1 MAEEFN
7 LLSNDPEYL
16 REHARDLLVQVIA
29 LRQRIGSLENP
40 HEDTSLP
47 QSIQELRARIQVL
60 EQEKALL
67 QARVYVVDTMNG
79 NLAIRVENLEAD
91 NLNLHT
97 DNLSIKADNISIKA
111 DNISIK
117 AQLQEVSDSI
127 VSDKLNLLK
136 RQCVRSCEKRIIHM
150 LSPYGGHTFNNAH
163 KSAFP
168 EHGKAPHFKMTKEQ
182 KKLYLTLLDKYFKVG
197 TNETVLKAFSKAL
210 STFIIDAKVDGNII
224 AHPKLGSKVLKKEVD
239 VEFLKNMEIVV
250 PKEFPKSWKE
260 FVEVAKIIADD
271 CEDTDLLSEPE
282 Y

>member
-16 REHARDLLVQVIA
+16 REHARDLLVQNIA

-40 HEDTSLP
+40 HEDMSLP

-79 NLAIRVENLEAD
+79 TLSIRVENLESR
-91 NLNLHT
+91 LLT
-97 DNLSIKADNISIKA
+97 TET
-111 DNISIK
+111 
-117 AQLQEVSDSI
+117 QLQEVSDSI

-150 LSPYGGHTFNNAH
+150 LSPYGGHTLNDAH

-168 EHGKAPHFKMTKEQ
+168 VQFK
-182 KKLYLTLLDKYFKVG
+182 
-197 TNETVLKAFSKAL
+197 TNYICLQD
-210 STFIIDAKVDGNII
+210 IYI
-224 AHPKLGSKVLKKEVD
+224 
-239 VEFLKNMEIVV
+239 
-250 PKEFPKSWKE
+250 
-260 FVEVAKIIADD
+260 
-271 CEDTDLLSEPE
+271 
-282 Y
+282 

>member
-97 DNLSIKADNISIKA
+97 DNLSIKA